1 MFPNDENAKMKLP
14 KIIKLPSGSYN
25 TNIMIDGQRIS
36 ITESSEELVAAKALA
51 LKTGLSKHT
60 PPSKL
65 TVRQACERYVEERKG
80 RLSPTTIDGYERI
93 IQNGFPS
100 LMNTTI
106 GDITH
111 RTLQK
116 AVDDE
121 CKRFNNRGQKF
132 TPKTIKNRYTFIA
145 SVLHDYDVKTDVI
158 LPDLKDKP
166 IILPT
171 AEEIWKTVKGTE
183 IELPVLLSMWLTLSM
198 SEIRGL
204 TKSKSIH
211 GDKLS
216 VVETVVQ
223 VDGQPVRKT
232 GGKEQ
237 KRSRTLTIPP
247 YIKNLIDNVEGD
259 VIVSASPA
267 SITSRF
273 YRLLKKNGVTHCSYH
288 QLRHISASIMAEI
301 NIPSPVMN
309 ARGGWKTSYI
319 REKVYTH
326 VFTRERI
333 EADNKIDGYFNAILQ
348 TELHTKSKK
357 A

>member
-1 MFPNDENAKMKLP
+1 MKLP

-36 ITESSEELVAAKALA
+36 ITEESEELVAAKALA
-51 LKTGLSKHT
+51 LKTGLTKRT
-60 PPSKL
+60 TPSKI
-65 TVRQACERYVEERKG
+65 TVRQACERYIEERKG
-80 RLSPTTIDGYERI
+80 RLSPTTIEGYQKI
-93 IQNGFPS
+93 IDNGFPS

-106 GDITH
+106 GDISR

-145 SVLHDYDVKTDVI
+145 SVLHDYTDVRTDVI

-171 AEEIWKTVKGTE
+171 AGEVWKAVKGTE

-223 VDGQPVRKT
+223 VDGQAVRKT
-232 GGKEQ
+232 GGKEE
-237 KRSRTLTIPP
+237 KRSRTLSIPP
-247 YIKNLIDNVEGD
+247 YIQSLISQVDGD
-259 VIVSASPA
+259 ILVPQSPA

-273 YRLLKKNGVTHCSYH
+273 YRLLEKNGIPHMSYH

-301 NIPSPVMN
+301 NIPVPVMN
-309 ARGGWKTSYI
+309 QRGGWKSSYT
-319 REKVYTH
+319 RERVYTH
-326 VFTRERI
+326 VFTHERI
-333 EADNKIDGYFNAILQ
+333 EADKKIDDYFKRI
-348 TELHTKSKK
+348 TDEITDEK
-357 A
+357 

>member
-1 MFPNDENAKMKLP
+1 MKIP
-14 KIIKLPSGSYN
+14 KIIQLPSGAYN

-36 ITESSEELVAAKALA
+36 ITDYSEELVAAKALA
-51 LKTGLSKHT
+51 LKTGLTKRT

-65 TVRQACERYVEERKG
+65 TVKQACERYIDERRG

-93 IQNGFPS
+93 VANGFPQ
-100 LMNTTI
+100 LMKMQI

-121 CKRFNNRGQKF
+121 CKRVNQRGQKYS
-132 TPKTIKNRYTFIA
+132 PKSVTNRYTFIA
-145 SVLHDYDVKTDVI
+145 SVLHDYTDIRTDVV
-158 LPDLKDKP
+158 LPDIKDKP

-171 AEEIWKTVKGTE
+171 AEEIYQAVKGTP

-223 VDGQPVRKT
+223 VDGKDVRKT

-237 KRSRTLTIPP
+237 KRSRTLAIPK
-247 YIKNLIDNVEGD
+247 YIKKLIDNVDGD
-259 VIVSASPA
+259 VIVSATPA

-273 YRLLKKNGVTHCSYH
+273 YKLLKKNGIPHISFH
-288 QLRHISASIMAEI
+288 ALRHISASTMAMLQIQPEI
-301 NIPSPVMN
+301 SNQ
-309 ARGGWKTSYI
+309 RGGWKTSYT
-319 REKVYTH
+319 RERVYTH

-333 EADNKIDGYFNAILQ
+333 EADKKIDEYFNRITDGITDENQ
-348 TELHTKSKK
+348 KVP
-357 A
+357 